1 MLGVDARVVEDVRVR
16 ILVDDPNESANVR
29 TPVNRT
35 MSRRTFRRDP
45 NSEPVHN
52 VPVSDPTRVSSSES
66 EPPVQMSPGASS
78 GGERADSAEGG
89 GGYTRLP
96 THSYIVST
104 SWLRDSTFPPL
115 SGMFSSS

>member
-1 MLGVDARVVEDVRVR
+1 MLSRTYGS
-16 ILVDDPNESANVR
+16 ESWSMIRMN
-29 TPVNRT
+29 PQ
-35 MSRRTFRRDP
+35 TFVYLSIVPCKGERRDP

-52 VPVSDPTRVSSSES
+52 VPVSDPTRVSSSER

-96 THSYIVST
+96 THSYILLK
-104 SWLRDSTFPPL
+104 SWLRDSIFPSL